1 MKKYFIIAILF
12 SFNIGQT
19 SFAQKKPEGNTIT
32 VQLNGIKQP
41 SGQVLLS
48 LFKSEEGFPTH
59 PEKAFKWSKA
69 KVTSSSLII
78 SLDGLPPGNYA
89 IAVVHDENSNDVMDR
104 NWIGLPAEPYGISN
118 NATGTFGP
126 PKYDDAKFTVTGKR
140 DTIKIEMQP

>member
-1 MKKYFIIAILF
+1 MKKYFLIAILF
-12 SFNIGQT
+12 SLHICQISYT
-19 SFAQKKPEGNTIT
+19 QKKATGSAIV
-32 VQLNGIKQP
+32 VQLNGIKEQ

-48 LFKSEEGFPTH
+48 LFNSDEGFPTR
-59 PEKAFKWSKA
+59 PEKAFKWSRA

-89 IAVVHDENSNDVMDR
+89 IAVVHDENSNEVMDR
-104 NWIGLPAEPYGISN
+104 NWIGMPAEPYGISN